1 MEFYNNETKKNET
14 KNEEEETTNEGNL
27 LNVNNDVF
35 ESVYTSQ
42 NEEMIQLKKNLNKEQ
57 EKARILQQRANE
69 QKRYEETISS
79 HQAKLNALTNNNN
92 NNDDETMSALQAN
105 YQIEEKNRKEER
117 ELNKLIE

>member
-1 MEFYNNETKKNET
+1 MVK
-14 KNEEEETTNEGNL
+14 
-27 LNVNNDVF
+27 
-35 ESVYTSQ
+35 
-42 NEEMIQLKKNLNKEQ
+42 LKKNLNKEQ
-57 EKARILQQRANE
+57 QKARILQQRANE